1 MARFPSTAPAR
12 VDVRAIEREV
22 QRLWRE
28 VSERPEAVL
37 GEGVAAPVTR
47 ICTLTLLAVAST
59 ERTALRMTDVIGH
72 LVAQHPCRSILLR
85 LRDDAEDR
93 LEAFIAL
100 HCGRGAPGRA
110 PVCCEQITVEAAGR
124 ALARVPGLIFPL
136 LVPDLPVY
144 VWWPEEVPYGGGPSG
159 DVLRRLIEVADALV
173 VDSGTLAE
181 PVEALAGLAALA
193 RPLPRGLRDLT
204 WGRLTPWRDLLAQTF
219 DPEPMA
225 AALDRVDQVH
235 IVSSGPA
242 GTQPVGGLLLLGWLG
257 SRLGW
262 EPEGPAVRT
271 GDQVEG
277 RCRRSGGTIHVRL
290 AGGSGPVTSVELA
303 AGGQDRVLVRL
314 SRSSDEG
321 PSARVDVR
329 TGRGRPRVHTTGF
342 VSFDEVGLL
351 AREIDLAAPD
361 LAFVDSL
368 QWACRLALGN

>member
-1 MARFPSTAPAR
+1 MARFTSTAPAR

-85 LRDDAEDR
+85 LRDAAEDR
-93 LEAFIAL
+93 LEASIAL

-144 VWWPEEVPYGGGPSG
+144 VWWPEEVPSGGGPSG

-277 RCRRSGGTIHVRL
+277 RCRRGGPRPSGRRL
-290 AGGSGPVTSVELA
+290 RPGDLRGARGGRPGSPGGSAVEVLRRA
-303 AGGQDRVLVRL
+303 ALRPGGGAHGA
-314 SRSSDEG
+314 G
-321 PSARVDVR
+321 PSAGPHHGVR
-329 TGRGRPRVHTTGF
+329 ELRRGGAPGPRDRPRRPRPGV
-342 VSFDEVGLL
+342 
-351 AREIDLAAPD
+351 
-361 LAFVDSL
+361 
-368 QWACRLALGN
+368 CRLAPVGLPPGPW

>member
-1 MARFPSTAPAR
+1 MARFTSTAPAR

-85 LRDDAEDR
+85 LRDAAEDR
-93 LEAFIAL
+93 LEASIAL

-144 VWWPEEVPYGGGPSG
+144 VWWPEEVPSGGGPSG

-204 WGRLTPWRDLLAQTF
+204 WGRLTPWRDRLAQTF

-225 AALDRVDQVH
+225 AALDR
-235 IVSSGPA
+235 
-242 GTQPVGGLLLLGWLG
+242 
-257 SRLGW
+257 
-262 EPEGPAVRT
+262 

-277 RCRRSGGTIHVRL
+277 RCRRSGGGVHVRV

-303 AGGQDRVLVRL
+303 AGGQDRLVVRL
-314 SRSSDEG
+314 SRSSDER
-321 PSARVDVR
+321 PSARVEVR